1 MPQVSFRKSVGF
13 LMRESGDSLI
23 VRISA
28 HCHGIFPREWL
39 KKGENS
45 RAFAGTTVAPA
56 SSINLRSRQVERR
69 VALIG
74 ALDQRYREATVVGA
88 GIAGMLAAYALDKRG
103 FRVTLLEQKTRAGGL
118 IHTTRTEH
126 GIAES
131 AAHSFLVSE
140 PVRELCREL
149 GVELVEPRKE
159 SRAKFIMRDGKL
171 FRFPL
176 NLRESFNLARHVAF
190 NRTTHAVDQ
199 DADTW
204 AREHLGDSA
213 TEYLLTPFVRGIY
226 GVQPKE
232 LGVAAAFPFLNL
244 PEGQTLLNALLHRV
258 AKRSKTRTKKVR
270 AAPRFGMG
278 DLVDRL
284 EQHLDE
290 RLGRRF
296 RTSQRIEEL
305 PDAPNVILATPAY
318 AAAQLLQ
325 KRVPQLAEKLREVRY
340 TPIVSATTFVERH
353 ALDHP
358 IHGTGVL
365 MPAREE
371 SKSLGILF
379 NSSSFEY
386 RVTDDSRF
394 ASFTVMM
401 GGTAHP
407 EWLDSSDAEIQ
418 QAIKFEL
425 SQVLGIREPH
435 STVIHRWPQALPQYS
450 INLPCVW
457 QKARDSWCVIPG
469 RILFGNYTGQISLRG
484 MIESAATLN

>member
-1 MPQVSFRKSVGF
+1 
-13 LMRESGDSLI
+13 
-23 VRISA
+23 
-28 HCHGIFPREWL
+28 
-39 KKGENS
+39 
-45 RAFAGTTVAPA
+45 
-56 SSINLRSRQVERR
+56 
-69 VALIG
+69 LIG
-74 ALDQRYREATVVGA
+74 TLDQRYREATIVGA

-103 FRVTLLEQKTRAGGL
+103 FRVTLLEQKPRAGGL
-118 IHTTRTEH
+118 IRTTRTEH

-131 AAHSFLVSE
+131 AAHSLLVSE
-140 PVRELCREL
+140 PVRELCGEL
-149 GVELVEPRKE
+149 GVQLVEPRKE
-159 SRAKFIMRDGKL
+159 SHAKFVMRDGKL
-171 FRFPL
+171 ARFPL
-176 NLRESFNLARHVAF
+176 NLHETFNLARHAAL
-190 NRTTHAVDQ
+190 NRSAHSARQDVD
-199 DADTW
+199 AW

-213 TEYLLTPFVRGIY
+213 TDYLLTPFVRGIY

-232 LGVAAAFPFLNL
+232 LGIAAAFPFLNL
-244 PEGQTLLNALLHRV
+244 PEGQTLLNAILHRV
-258 AKRSKTRTKKVR
+258 AKRAKGKNKKVR

-296 RTSQRIEEL
+296 RTSERIEDL
-305 PDAPNVILATPAY
+305 PDAPNVMLATPAY

-340 TPIVSATTFVERH
+340 TPIVSVTAFVERH

-371 SKSLGILF
+371 TKSLGILF
-379 NSSSFEY
+379 NSSSFEC

-407 EWLDSSDAEIQ
+407 EWLDASDAEIQ
-418 QAIKFEL
+418 QAIKLEL
-425 SQVLGIREPH
+425 SNVLGIREPH

-450 INLPCVW
+450 LELPAVW
-457 QKARDSWCVIPG
+457 QKANDSWCVIPG
-469 RILFGNYTGQISLRG
+469 RMLFGNYTGQISLRG
-484 MIESAATLN
+484 MIESAAKLN